1 MIFTGADVIISGLV
15 SGIVATAVMTV
26 TEIPS
31 WRKWGLAEVFE
42 WHENQLLSS
51 RLFHIPTEKISF
63 KYIFLLHFLNGSLA
77 GIAFPLILSILN
89 IPIKQDYT
97 LILSVGYG
105 FVLWIATLV
114 PDTQADNRISCVR
127 SQVRPFT
134 FNCQSYRSSDIRIG
148 IRYCNNDNDKLL
160 TFQIGEIIKI

>member
-1 MIFTGADVIISGLV
+1 MIFTGADAIISGLV

-31 WRKWGLAEVFE
+31 WRKWGLVGVFE

-51 RLFHIPTEKISF
+51 RFFHIPTEKISF
-63 KYIFLLHFLNGSLA
+63 KYIFFLHFLNGSLA
-77 GIAFPLILSILN
+77 GIAFPLILSILD
-89 IPIKQDYT
+89 IPITQDYT

-114 PDTQADNRISCVR
+114 PIHKPITGYPVWDHMLGHLPSIASL
-127 SQVRPFT
+127 
-134 FNCQSYRSSDIRIG
+134 IG
-148 IRYCNNDNDKLL
+148 HLIYGLVLGIVIMVMINY
-160 TFQIGEIIKI
+160 

>member
-1 MIFTGADVIISGLV
+1 MIFTGADAIISGLV

-114 PDTQADNRISCVR
+114 PIHKPITGYPVWDHKLGQLPSIASL
-127 SQVRPFT
+127 
-134 FNCQSYRSSDIRIG
+134 IG
-148 IRYCNNDNDKLL
+148 HLIYGLVLGIVIMIMINY
-160 TFQIGEIIKI
+160 